1 MCTDLFLCTDE
12 VHILTYELKGSG
24 YFILML
30 IVALGLQVAAN
41 YIWIQSSQVSREI
54 LQKDPNERGNPFD
67 PHTLMGRSLLWTLVS
82 TVLFIIRITLIMG
95 SNFYIFLIVL
105 VGNLFG
111 TYYTQLSQKRDHVQY
126 LADDIFQM
134 IKMKNTCNQ
143 KTKTKI
149 QQALRELKTEMDSID
164 LTATENYQ
172 DNPNQADLIF

>member
-24 YFILML
+24 FFIVML
-30 IVALGLQVAAN
+30 IVALGLQITAN
-41 YIWIQSSQVSREI
+41 YIWIQSAQVSREI
-54 LQKDPNERGNPFD
+54 LQKDPDERGNPFD
-67 PHTLMGRSLLWTLVS
+67 PHTLMGRSLMWTLIS
-82 TVLFIIRITLIMG
+82 TVIFIIRITLIMG
-95 SNFYIFLIVL
+95 SNLYIFLVVL
-105 VGNLFG
+105 TGNLIG

-143 KTKTKI
+143 KIKTKI
-149 QQALRELKTEMDSID
+149 QKALSELKTELDNID
-164 LTATENYQ
+164 LPAASSL